1 MNPQSTP
8 TPEQQPVVPMVEIPQ
23 APEVTTA
30 SAAPTVAQ
38 PATPTASP
46 SVDAVMA
53 AADAGGTPAV
63 AAAPQPPVGPT
74 IADDVDVIEKEW
86 VDKTED
92 IIAKTAGD
100 PHAEEEAIEDL
111 TIDYM
116 KKRYDKDIAK
126 SGDQ

>member
-23 APEVTTA
+23 APEA
-30 SAAPTVAQ
+30 NAPAAAPLVAQ
-38 PATPTASP
+38 PASPPPVSVDGVTASTDAGAVPVTATTQP
-46 SVDAVMA
+46 SVGPATA
-53 AADAGGTPAV
+53 A
-63 AAAPQPPVGPT
+63 
-74 IADDVDVIEKEW
+74 DVDVIEKEW
-86 VDKTED
+86 VDKAEA

-116 KKRYDKDIAK
+116 KKRYDKDVAK